1 MVMLAGSIGATLMGS
16 LYAGATAERSEAER
30 AAAPAPM
37 MSPPR
42 VEPIPPPAPPA
53 VEPLAVAIP
62 DTRDPLAVAVAANA
76 QDLVDEATGLRI
88 GPLTLIPRQAEVEVE
103 EAEATEAEATEA
115 ETEEATDAP
124 PARRRARATRTP
136 RPPPGPRL
144 HPDPGMHVILTA
156 RGMMRRG
163 EVIQGSCYRY
173 ISEVY
178 DRAGH
183 SGWRNRRTVYQ
194 GNRNGPYASLDLVRP
209 GDWLYI
215 VNHPDRTPVG
225 THSVLFVGWQDRAR
239 GEAHV
244 IEHSGWGAPS
254 AGQER
259 TYNIS
264 RTYRI
269 TRPTLRR

>member
-1 MVMLAGSIGATLMGS
+1 MDAIRMVMLAGSIGATLLGS
-16 LYAGATAERSEAER
+16 LYAGANAERTAAER
-30 AAAPAPM
+30 AAAPAPIV
-37 MSPPR
+37 SSSPR
-42 VEPIPPPAPPA
+42 VEPIPPPVPPA
-53 VEPLAVAIP
+53 VSPVSVPLP
-62 DTRDPLAVAVAANA
+62 DTRDPLAIAVAANA
-76 QDLVDEATGLRI
+76 QDIVDEQTGLRI
-88 GPLTLIPRQAEVEVE
+88 GPLTMMPRDLEPLDE
-103 EAEATEAEATEA
+103 EAEEVEQAEERVPSAR
-115 ETEEATDAP
+115 
-124 PARRRARATRTP
+124 PARRNRAP
-136 RPPPGPRL
+136 RPAPGPRL

-156 RGMMRRG
+156 RGMMARR
-163 EVIQGSCYRY
+163 EVVSGSCYRY
-173 ISEVY
+173 LSEVY

-194 GNRNGPYASLDLVRP
+194 GNRNGPYASLDQVRP

-239 GEAHV
+239 GQAHV

-254 AGQER
+254 AGRER
-259 TYNIS
+259 TYDIS